1 MNNGLKSVKTA
12 LCGLFDEKYVI
23 ILYYIPLT
31 LKTKIMKKN
40 LLSFCAMA
48 LLSMNALAQWTLPE
62 VKTSDLKEGEVMFL
76 YNKEANAFFR
86 GLDEYWGTRAGVGI
100 EGADSVKIV
109 PAVAS
114 NVPEGTETSLDYD
127 IPWLEV
133 WDNETYLFQVY
144 VSHNQKRWDETWFG
158 IMAYDD
164 IWIDRQNNTKSNV
177 NFFWKVEKNSDG
189 SYAIK
194 ASPKA
199 TVFADPDLYESFTEY
214 DNEGQII
221 RKPAL
226 IGNERLGVDLSS
238 QDLVACFEGYNGNA
252 SLSYD
257 WYFVTKEDFE
267 AIDFEQYTI
276 YNEAMSLKAYIDASK
291 AEYPTVDFSAA
302 EAVYNNTSSTLEE
315 LKAAKELVKK
325 AIVEFQSGGAS
336 PSNPKDMTAAI
347 TNASF
352 DIQGDFTGW
361 KGTTYNAGGNAS
373 TCAEFWNYDAFN
385 AYQDLADLP
394 AGIYKLGAKAIYRAG
409 GAQEDYDRINDA
421 TCRYVKLYA
430 RTTEDSL
437 YTSVPALAS
446 FASPSPLGAD
456 DAGITT
462 DEGTMYLANSMYDFT
477 AYKEAGLITETN
489 VIVPVADGKLR
500 IGVAKNQM
508 FGGDWFVVDD
518 YTLLYYGN
526 SLEAYE
532 FWRDDYLTTIP
543 DLEGLVAE
551 DALYNKAYLTAIE
564 TAIATAK
571 TSTDKDVIAAS
582 VKAINPAI
590 EALHANVAAYAAYA
604 AKVAEVEAHFAEH
617 DYLAGDSV
625 DYIVDY
631 LGDESAPGEYYPN
644 GGARYILENQP
655 LTTEK
660 VIEETANVE
669 RWFQA
674 AVRDGMAPGSDVSYL
689 LTNPNF
695 DNNSSKGW
703 TWGSGTDYAINFN
716 CVEKYEGKVD
726 FYQTV
731 ENVPAGIYSIS
742 VQAFERPTGNGGY
755 DGTESSKTFLF
766 MNDSQTP
773 VQNITVDVLPED
785 EAIDRENCLLSNDY
799 LYTSADGVSGWVP
812 NGMEGA
818 SIAFAAGRYYQKC
831 YGIVGEDGVMTVGLT
846 SNGQHVHWV
855 LWDKFQLV
863 YKGKNAESIKA
874 ILETTIQNAID
885 FKDNNE
891 AVMNTLAKG
900 ELEKEIANA
909 QAAIDTDYDTMN
921 AALENLV
928 AAIDDARDH
937 VEVYSKF
944 EDALWDVEETFI
956 IYDGIISDE
965 GVAAYEEL
973 SAKFDNTDNMTNAE
987 LQELIDE
994 CAYVIALIK
1003 MPAGL
1008 EDATDDEP
1016 IDLTEI
1022 ITNADFAQGNANGW
1036 TLNLPNSN
1044 SLGYQGASYTN
1055 GDVSVAQFVE
1065 AWRTNNTPLENGT
1078 IEQTLRAL
1086 PAGTYVL
1093 GVDIIVSKQNGS
1105 ADDTKGVFL
1114 FASEDGGDRVAFEV
1128 ATENGAPQHF
1138 ELTFKK
1144 ENAASA
1150 VTIGIETRSTTAN
1163 WIAADNF
1170 TLVYYGTASGKVPG
1184 DGTGIEGVDATETVS
1199 STYYTLGGVK
1209 VAAPV
1214 KGVNIVKSVLSNGAV
1229 RVQKVIV
1236 K

>member
-1 MNNGLKSVKTA
+1 
-12 LCGLFDEKYVI
+12 
-23 ILYYIPLT
+23 
-31 LKTKIMKKN
+31 
-40 LLSFCAMA
+40 MA

-86 GLDEYWGTRAGVGI
+86 GLGEYWGTRAGVGI

-114 NVPEGTETSLDYD
+114 NVPEGTETSLDYN

-144 VSHNQKRWDETWFG
+144 VSHNQKRWDETWFN

-226 IGNERLGVDLSS
+226 IGNERLAVDLSS
-238 QDLVACFEGYNGNA
+238 QDLIACFEGYNGNA

-276 YNEAMSLKAYIDASK
+276 YNEAMSLKKLIDESK
-291 AEYPTVDFSAA
+291 AEYPTVDFSEA

-347 TNASF
+347 TNSSF

-373 TCAEFWNYDAFN
+373 TCAEFWNYNAFN
-385 AYQDLADLP
+385 AYQDLGNLP
-394 AGIYKLGAKAIYRAG
+394 AGIYKLGAKAVYRSG
-409 GAQEDYDRINDA
+409 GSAQDDYKVKDDPSY
-421 TCRYVKLYA
+421 RYAKLYA
-430 RTTEDSL
+430 RTSSDSI
-437 YTSVPALAS
+437 YTAIPAMATLVY
-446 FASPSPLGAD
+446 PSPVGPD
-456 DAGITT
+456 DAEVATA
-462 DEGTMYLANSMYDFT
+462 DGTMYVPNSMKGFT
-477 AYKEAGLITETN
+477 AFKEAGLINETN
-489 VIVPVADGKLR
+489 VIIPVTDGAMR
-500 IGVAKNQM
+500 IGVVKNQGI
-508 FGGDWFVVDD
+508 GGDWFIVDD

-532 FWRDDYLTTIP
+532 YWRDDYFTTIP

-571 TSTDKDVIAAS
+571 TSTEKDIIAAS

-590 EALHANVAAYAAYA
+590 EALYANVAAYAAYA
-604 AKVAEVEAHFAEH
+604 AKVSEVSGYFANH
-617 DYLAGDSV
+617 DDLEGDSV
-625 DYIVDY
+625 NYISDY
-631 LGDESAPGEYYPN
+631 LGDDSAPGEYYPN
-644 GGARYILENQP
+644 GGAVYILENP
-655 LTTEK
+655 TLTTEQ
-660 VIEETANVE
+660 VVEETANVE

-674 AVRDGMAPGSDVSYL
+674 AIKYGMKQGSDVSFL
-689 LTNPNF
+689 LVNPSF
-695 DNNSSKGW
+695 ADGFTGW
-703 TWGSGTDYAINFN
+703 THNSGNVGGIKAVCPN
-716 CVEKYEGKVD
+716 VEIYENP
-726 FYQTV
+726 V
-731 ENVPAGIYSIS
+731 EVSQVVEGVTPGIYSIS
-742 VQAFERPTGNGGY
+742 VQAFERPAAPWNITGEEISKVFLYMNGYQSPVMRIVDDLAPYESAQNKVDSYFIDSSTGESVPTSSDKWPYDYGY
-755 DGTESSKTFLF
+755 DGTE
-766 MNDSQTP
+766 
-773 VQNITVDVLPED
+773 
-785 EAIDRENCLLSNDY
+785 
-799 LYTSADGVSGWVP
+799 YTGWMP
-812 NGMEGA
+812 HSMDGA
-818 SIAFAAGRYYQKC
+818 SYAFAGGRYVNKC
-831 YGIVGEDGVMTVGLT
+831 YGIVGDDGVMRIGLT
-846 SNGQHVHWV
+846 SNGERAHWV
-855 LWDKFQLV
+855 LWANFKLV
-863 YKGKNAESIKA
+863 FEGESVEAIQS
-874 ILETTIQNAID
+874 ILETTIKTAVDFKASKELEMNSWAKTNLDNAI
-885 FKDNNE
+885 
-891 AVMNTLAKG
+891 AT
-900 ELEKEIANA
+900 A
-909 QAAIDTDYDTMN
+909 QAALDTDYDTMKN
-921 AALENLV
+921 
-928 AAIDDARDH
+928 AIDELSAVIADARDH
-937 VEVYSKF
+937 VAIFTKL
-944 EDALWDVEETFI
+944 EDAQWDVEETYI

-965 GVAAYEEL
+965 GIAAYEEL
-973 SAKFDNTDNMTNAE
+973 SAKFDTSDNMTTAE
-987 LQELIDE
+987 LQALIDE

-1022 ITNADFAQGNANGW
+1022 IANADFSQGNTNGW

-1044 SLGYQGASYTN
+1044 ALGYQGANYAN
-1055 GDVSVAQFVE
+1055 GGVSVAQFVE
-1065 AWRTNNTPLENGT
+1065 AWRENNTPLENGT

-1093 GVDIIVSKQNGS
+1093 GADLIVSKQNGS
-1105 ADDTKGVFL
+1105 AKDTKGVFF
-1114 FASEDGGDRVAFEV
+1114 FASEEGGGRVAFEV
-1128 ATENGAPQHF
+1128 ATENGAPQHY

-1170 TLVYYGTASGKVPG
+1170 TLMYYGTESNKVPG
-1184 DGTGIEGVDATETVS
+1184 DGTAIEGVEAAETVS

-1214 KGVNIVKSVLSNGAV
+1214 KGVNIVKSVLSNGTV